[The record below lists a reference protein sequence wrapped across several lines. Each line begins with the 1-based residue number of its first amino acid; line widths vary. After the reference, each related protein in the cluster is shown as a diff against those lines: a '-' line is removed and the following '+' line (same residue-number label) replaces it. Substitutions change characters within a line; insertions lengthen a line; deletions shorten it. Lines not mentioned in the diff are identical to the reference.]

1 MPKLNIQRCT
11 ECGQEDSKYKCPTCR
26 AAYCS
31 TSCCQTH
38 KEIHHNESLPASN
51 FIIDTTPTVNE
62 NIEEL
67 SQDDRLALDGVSKL
81 NKLFPADLL
90 KLTKSEELKQLLA
103 NPHLKDYLSYINSL
117 EYPRGFM
124 KIAMQEPIFVE
135 FADACLKAIHP
146 EDYEPIEI
154 SDEQL
159 VDKLKDKLI
168 ERAENDG

>member
-1 MPKLNIQRCT
+1 
-11 ECGQEDSKYKCPTCR
+11 
-26 AAYCS
+26 
-31 TSCCQTH
+31 
-38 KEIHHNESLPASN
+38 
-51 FIIDTTPTVNE
+51 
-62 NIEEL
+62 
-67 SQDDRLALDGVSKL
+67 
-81 NKLFPADLL
+81 
-90 KLTKSEELKQLLA
+90 
-103 NPHLKDYLSYINSL
+103 
-117 EYPRGFM
+117 M